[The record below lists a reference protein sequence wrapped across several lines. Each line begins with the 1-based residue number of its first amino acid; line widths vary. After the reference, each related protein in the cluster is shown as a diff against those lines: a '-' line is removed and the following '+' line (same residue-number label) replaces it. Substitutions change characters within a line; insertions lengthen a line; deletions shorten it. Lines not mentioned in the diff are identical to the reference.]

1 MKIYLFLIVIAYIL
15 KEAFKYLVI
24 YMNLNHMM
32 RKGDV
37 VPPEFDGK
45 INKEGMKKAG
55 DYQSERVRFGMI
67 ASLFNN
73 IVIIVF
79 IFGGL
84 LSLYNRW
91 ISSLNLPF
99 IFAGWLFFILLFYTN
114 EILSIPFGLY
124 SSFKIEARYG
134 FNTMTPRLWLSDFL
148 KSISISTA
156 MNSLLILAGLLL
168 IQWAP
173 DSWWIWVWTFIL
185 VYSIFFMY
193 ISPYVIEPLFNKF
206 APIDDES
213 LRERIIRLTDKVG
226 IHVGRI
232 LKMDASKRSRHTN
245 AYFTGIGKTK
255 RIVLFDTLLSGM
267 DQDEIIA
274 VLAHEIG
281 HWKGRHI
288 LKMMVISAIVSL
300 VALFLTFRLTQSDLL
315 LRLFNISTDTL
326 FVKLF
331 IISFLA
337 GIVATPLKWF
347 MSWLSRRHEREAD
360 RTSYELTSD
369 GERMVSALVKLSKE
383 NLSNLYPHP
392 LYVAIY
398 YSHPPVLERIRYI
411 RSLLKA

>member
-1 MKIYLFLIVIAYIL
+1 MKIYLFLIIIAYIF

-24 YMNLNHMM
+24 YMNLNRMR

-37 VPPEFDGK
+37 VPPEFNGK
-45 INKEGMKKAG
+45 INREGMKKTV
-55 DYQSERVRFGMI
+55 DYQSERVRFGLI

-73 IVIIVF
+73 IVIITF
-79 IFGGL
+79 TFCGL
-84 LSLYNRW
+84 LSIYNRW
-91 ISSLNLPF
+91 ITSLNLPF
-99 IFAGWLFFILLFYTN
+99 IFAGWLFFILLFYAN

-173 DSWWIWVWTFIL
+173 DSWWIWVWAFIL
-185 VYSIFFMY
+185 AYSMFIMY

-213 LRERIIRLTDKVG
+213 LREKIIRLTDKAG

-326 FVKLF
+326 FAKLF

-337 GIVATPLKWF
+337 GIVGTPLKWL
-347 MSWLSRRHEREAD
+347 MSSISRRHEREAD

-398 YSHPPVLERIRYI
+398 YSHPPVVERIRYI
-411 RSLLKA
+411 RSLAR